1 MGGLRLQTKFLLS
14 MLLVSAGLTFTTL
27 LVVRQTVR
35 DQIRQEIE
43 RDLLNSV
50 ATFRHFQQQRE
61 DGLTHNAQLI
71 ADLPDVRALMTT
83 RDAPTIQDA
92 SQGVWQLSGSD
103 LFLLSDPSGRVMALH
118 GVSPEFT
125 SHVAQDAL
133 KQALQTE
140 QPNHWWYG
148 GGHLYQVFLQP
159 IYFGRAADHGLLG
172 YVVLGY
178 EIGDQITRVVSRVA
192 ASQVAFQ
199 CNDSIVR
206 STLTPSQEE
215 ALVHQISSRKGPSS
229 NPEQLQLGEERFL
242 ATSVELDPG
251 ASPSVRLSV
260 LKSFDQATAF
270 LNRLNQLLVGL
281 GLTAV
286 LAGSV
291 LVFLISHTFTRP
303 LSNLVAGVRALGQG
317 DYDFPLETRGGDE
330 VAEVAVAFDR
340 MRDNVKATQRELLEA
355 ERLATIGR
363 MASSISHDL
372 RHSLAAVVA
381 NAEFLC
387 EGSLTA
393 AQREELYAEVRV
405 AVNQMTEL
413 IESLLEFSRT
423 RESLRPTLGSAKDMV
438 ERAIQTVRTHPE
450 YHSVPIDVVCH
461 GSCDAWFDSK
471 KLERVFQ
478 NLLLNACEAIPPMTG
493 RIQVALRRGEEQLEI
508 LVQDNGP
515 GIAEAVRDKLFE
527 PFISYGKENGTGMGL
542 TVVQKIVEDHGGT
555 VEVARSSP
563 EGTVF
568 KVTLPLH
575 LASDRTLA
583 VRAHA

>member
-493 RIQVALRRGEEQLEI
+493 RIQVALRRGEEHLEI

>member
-1 MGGLRLQTKFLLS
+1 
-14 MLLVSAGLTFTTL
+14 
-27 LVVRQTVR
+27 
-35 DQIRQEIE
+35 
-43 RDLLNSV
+43 
-50 ATFRHFQQQRE
+50 
-61 DGLTHNAQLI
+61 
-71 ADLPDVRALMTT
+71 
-83 RDAPTIQDA
+83 
-92 SQGVWQLSGSD
+92 
-103 LFLLSDPSGRVMALH
+103 MALH

-215 ALVHQISSRKGPSS
+215 ALVHQITSRQGPSS

-493 RIQVALRRGEEQLEI
+493 RIQVALRRGEEHLEI

>member
-27 LVVRQTVR
+27 LVVRLTVR
-35 DQIRQEIE
+35 GEIRQEIE
-43 RDLLNSV
+43 RDLRNSV
-50 ATFRHFQQQRE
+50 ATFKDFQRQRE
-61 DGLTHNAQLI
+61 EQLTHAAELI

-92 SQGVWQLSGSD
+92 SRGVWQLSGSD
-103 LFLLSDPSGRVMALH
+103 LFLLADPSGKVMALH
-118 GVSPEFT
+118 GVPSEFT
-125 SHVAQDAL
+125 SRVAQDAL
-133 KQALQTE
+133 AEALRSE
-140 QPNHWWYG
+140 QPNHWWNG

-159 IYFGRAADHGLLG
+159 IYFGRADDHGLLG

-178 EIGDQITRVVSRVA
+178 EIDDRIARVVSRVA

-206 STLTPSQEE
+206 STLSPAQEVE
-215 ALVHQISSRKGPSS
+215 LVRQIASRKGPSA
-229 NPEQLQLGEERFL
+229 NPEQIQLGDERFL
-242 ATSVELDPG
+242 ETSVELDPG

-260 LKSFDQATAF
+260 LKSFDVATAF

-286 LAGSV
+286 LAGSL

-317 DYDFPLETRGGDE
+317 EYDYPLDTRGSDE

-340 MRDNVKATQRELLEA
+340 MRDNVKATQQELLEA

-372 RHSLAAVVA
+372 RHSLAAIVA

-387 EGSLTA
+387 ESTLTA
-393 AQREELYAEVRV
+393 AQREELYTEVRV

-423 RESLRPTLGSAKDMV
+423 RESLRPTYGSAKDMV
-438 ERAIQTVRTHPE
+438 ERAIQTVRSHPE

-461 GSCDAWFDSK
+461 GACDAWFDSK
-471 KLERVFQ
+471 KLERVLQ
-478 NLLLNACEAIPPMTG
+478 NLLLNACEAIPPRTG
-493 RIQVALRRGEEQLEI
+493 RVQVELRRGEEELEI

-515 GIAEAVRDKLFE
+515 GIADAVRDKLFE

-555 VEVARSSP
+555 VEVVHSSP
-563 EGTVF
+563 EGTTF
-568 KVTLPLH
+568 KLTLPVH

>member
-1 MGGLRLQTKFLLS
+1 MAGLRLQTKFLLS

-35 DQIRQEIE
+35 RQIRQEIE
-43 RDLLNSV
+43 HDLRNSV
-50 ATFRHFQQQRE
+50 VTFQDFQRQRE
-61 DGLTHNAQLI
+61 ETLTHAAQLI

-83 RDAPTIQDA
+83 RDVPTIQDA
-92 SQGVWQLSGSD
+92 SRGVWQLSGSD
-103 LFLLSDPSGRVMALH
+103 LFLLADPSGRVMALH
-118 GVSPEFT
+118 GVPAEFT
-125 SHVAQDAL
+125 NHIAQNAL
-133 KQALQTE
+133 GETLKAE

-159 IYFGRAADHGLLG
+159 IYFGRPDDHGLLG

-178 EIGDQITRVVSRVA
+178 EIDDRITRVVSRVA

-199 CNDSIVR
+199 CSDLMVR
-206 STLTPSQEE
+206 STLSPSQEIE
-215 ALVHQISSRKGPSS
+215 LVRQAVLRGGPSS
-229 NPEQLQLGEERFL
+229 NPEQIQLGDERFL

-251 ASPSVRLSV
+251 AKPSVRLSV
-260 LKSFDQATAF
+260 LKSFDEATAF
-270 LNRLNQLLVGL
+270 LNKLNQFLVGL

-286 LAGSV
+286 LAGSL

-317 DYDFPLETRGGDE
+317 DYDYPLDTHGGDE
-330 VAEVAVAFDR
+330 MAEVAVAFDR

-372 RHSLAAVVA
+372 RHSLAAIVA

-387 EGSLTA
+387 EGNLTV
-393 AQREELYAEVRV
+393 AQREELYGEVRV

-423 RESLRPTLGSAKDMV
+423 RESLRPTYGSAKDMV
-438 ERAIQTVRTHPE
+438 ERAIQTVRSHPE

-461 GSCDAWFDSK
+461 GACEAWFDSK
-471 KLERVFQ
+471 KLERVLQ
-478 NLLLNACEAIPPMTG
+478 NLLLNACEAIPAHTG
-493 RIQVALRRGEEQLEI
+493 RVRVELRKGDEQLEI
-508 LVQDNGP
+508 LVEDNGP
-515 GIAEAVRDKLFE
+515 GIADAVKDKLFE
-527 PFISYGKENGTGMGL
+527 PFISFGKENGTGMGL

-555 VEVARSSP
+555 VEVARSSA

-568 KVTLPLH
+568 KVTLPVH
-575 LASDRTLA
+575 LASDRTMA
-583 VRAHA
+583 IRAHA

>member
-1 MGGLRLQTKFLLS
+1 MGGLRLQTKFMLS

-27 LVVRQTVR
+27 LVVRQTMRGQVR
-35 DQIRQEIE
+35 QGIE
-43 RDLLNSV
+43 RDLRNSV
-50 ATFRHFQQQRE
+50 ITFQNFQRSRE
-61 DGLTHNAQLI
+61 ETLTRTAQLI

-92 SQGVWQLSGSD
+92 SRGVWQLSGSD
-103 LFLLSDPSGRVMALH
+103 LFLLSDPSGRVMALD
-118 GVSPEFT
+118 GVPPEFT
-125 SHVAQDAL
+125 SQLAQSAL
-133 KQALQTE
+133 GEALHGQ

-159 IYFGRAADHGLLG
+159 IYFGRADDHGLLG

-178 EIGDQITRVVSRVA
+178 EIDDRIARDVSRVA

-199 CNDSIVR
+199 CGDSMVK
-206 STLTPSQEE
+206 STLTPSQEVE
-215 ALVHQISSRKGPSS
+215 FVRQITSRGGPSA
-229 NPEQLQLGEERFL
+229 NPEQIQLADERFL

-251 ASPSVRLSV
+251 ANPSVRLSV
-260 LKSFDQATAF
+260 LKSFDEATAF
-270 LNRLNQLLVGL
+270 LNKLNQLLVGL

-286 LAGSV
+286 LAGSL

-303 LSNLVAGVRALGQG
+303 LGNLVAGVRALGHG
-317 DYDFPLETRGGDE
+317 DYDYPLETRGSDE

-340 MRDNVKATQRELLEA
+340 MRDNIKTTQQELLEA

-372 RHSLAAVVA
+372 RHSLAAIVA

-387 EGSLTA
+387 EGKLTT

-423 RESLRPTLGSAKDMV
+423 RESLRPTYGSAKDMV
-438 ERAIQTVRTHPE
+438 ERAILTVRTHPE
-450 YHSVPIDVVCH
+450 YHSVPIDVTCH
-461 GSCDAWFDSK
+461 GACDAWFDSK
-471 KLERVFQ
+471 KLERVLQ
-478 NLLLNACEAIPPMTG
+478 NLLLNACEAIPAHTG
-493 RIQVALRRGEEQLEI
+493 RIQVELRRGDEELEI

-515 GIAEAVRDKLFE
+515 GIAEAVRDKLFD
-527 PFISYGKENGTGMGL
+527 PFISFGKENGTGMGL

-555 VEVARSSP
+555 VEVLRSSP
-563 EGTVF
+563 EGTIF
-568 KVTLPLH
+568 KLTLPVH
-575 LASDRTLA
+575 LASDRNMA